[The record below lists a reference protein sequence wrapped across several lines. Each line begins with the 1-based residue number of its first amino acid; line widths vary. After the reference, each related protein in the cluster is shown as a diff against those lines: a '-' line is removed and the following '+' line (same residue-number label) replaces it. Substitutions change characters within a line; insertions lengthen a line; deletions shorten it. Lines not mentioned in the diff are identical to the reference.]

1 LKGIT
6 VFQGIINNAKAAAGS
21 MVAKYAVRAS
31 VAVPFIVALGFATA
45 AVTLML
51 IERFGHQNAYFMV
64 ASGFAVIGLLAGLI
78 VRTKEHDEV
87 TAEAHSTATDTAGI
101 ATDTAAAAAVQLPL
115 ALLGT
120 LFSSPVGPSSIL
132 SLVRGIGRNLPLVLL
147 LAGIGMLF
155 WPKNSAEDPESA
167 ADEFTP
173 PAGLR
178 PNGRY
183 TSSNVHPA

>member
-1 LKGIT
+1 M
-6 VFQGIINNAKAAAGS
+6 FQGNINNAKAAAGS
-21 MVAKYAVRAS
+21 IVAKYAVRAS

-51 IERFGHQNAYFMV
+51 AERFGHQNAYFMV
-64 ASGFAVIGLLAGLI
+64 AGVFAVIGLLAGLI

-87 TAEAHSTATDTAGI
+87 TAEAHAAETDTAGI
-101 ATDTAAAAAVQLPL
+101 ATDTAAAAAVQMPL

-132 SLVRGIGRNLPLVLL
+132 SLMRGIGRNLPLVLL

-155 WPKNSAEDPESA
+155 WPKNSD
-167 ADEFTP
+167 
-173 PAGLR
+173 
-178 PNGRY
+178 
-183 TSSNVHPA
+183 

>member
-21 MVAKYAVRAS
+21 IVAKYAVRAS
-31 VAVPFIVALGFATA
+31 VAVPFIVA
-45 AVTLML
+45 VTLML
-51 IERFGHQNAYFMV
+51 TPRFGHQNAYFMV
-64 ASGFAVIGLLAGLI
+64 AGVFAVIGLLAGLI

-87 TAEAHSTATDTAGI
+87 TAEAHAAETDTAGI
-101 ATDTAAAAAVQLPL
+101 ATDTAAAAAVQMPL

-120 LFSSPVGPSSIL
+120 LFSNPSLL
-132 SLVRGIGRNLPLVLL
+132 SLVRIIGRNLPLALL
-147 LAGIGMLF
+147 LAGIGELF
-155 WPKNSAEDPESA
+155 WPENTDEVPESA

-178 PNGRY
+178 PIGRD
-183 TSSNVHPA
+183 TSNDALPA